1 MRAFYAVVTFAAR
14 TAARLAPGNGKVARS
29 LRARRGV
36 VERIVAKAATV
47 RDKNRRLVW
56 FHAPSVGEGLQARP
70 IVASLREAD
79 PSLQFAY
86 TFYSPSA
93 EKFAETIGADIADYL
108 PLDGARE
115 ADALLDA
122 LTPSALVFVKLDVWP
137 MLVARATARGI
148 PVALLSATLAPESS
162 RLGATSRAITRDAY
176 AALSA
181 VGAIS
186 EQHAIR
192 LSSLG
197 VRRSVT
203 QVTGDT
209 RFDQVWQRASS
220 VDRSGTVLS
229 RLASARPT
237 LVAGSTWPADEA
249 VLFGAWNAVR
259 AAVPNVRL
267 IIAPHEPTPA
277 HVQPILAWGAKTGL
291 RTVSLDGAL
300 SEGAHADLIVVDQV
314 GVLGELYALAD
325 VAFVGGGFHDAG
337 MHSVIEPA
345 AFGAPVVFGPKHRMS
360 REAGL
365 LLDVHAA
372 KSARTSA
379 ELAIALALWLGDPGR
394 RHIAGEKARVVVED
408 GLGATARSVAL
419 VRGLLDGSPG

>member
-1 MRAFYAVVTFAAR
+1 M
-14 TAARLAPGNGKVARS
+14 
-29 LRARRGV
+29 
-36 VERIVAKAATV
+36 
-47 RDKNRRLVW
+47 
-56 FHAPSVGEGLQARP
+56 GEGLQARP
-70 IVASLREAD
+70 IVAALRDAD

-93 EKFAETIGADIADYL
+93 EKFAETVGADITDYL
-108 PLDGARE
+108 PFDGARE

-122 LTPSALVFVKLDVWP
+122 LAPSALVFVKLDVWP
-137 MLVARATARGI
+137 LLVARATARKI
-148 PVALLSATLAPESS
+148 PVALLSATLSPESG
-162 RLGATSRAITRDAY
+162 RLGLASRAITRDAY

-186 EQHAIR
+186 EQHAMR
-192 LSSLG
+192 LSSIG
-197 VRRSVT
+197 VRRSVV

-209 RFDQVWQRASS
+209 RFDQVWQRAMS
-220 VDRSGTVLS
+220 VDRSSTVLS

-237 LVAGSTWPADEA
+237 LVAGSTWPADES

-259 AAVPNVRL
+259 AAVPNVRM

-277 HVQPILAWGAKTGL
+277 HVQPIMGWGAKSGL
-291 RTVSLDGAL
+291 KTETLDGAL
-300 SEGAHADLIVVDQV
+300 SEGAHADVIVVDQV

-337 MHSVIEPA
+337 LHSVIEPA
-345 AFGAPVVFGPKHRMS
+345 AFGAPVVFGPGHRMS

-365 LLDVHAA
+365 LLEVHAA

-379 ELAIALALWLGDPGR
+379 ELAISLSLWLGDPAR
-394 RHIAGEKARVVVED
+394 RESAGAKARSVVEE
-408 GLGATARSVAL
+408 GLGATARSMAL
-419 VRGLLDGSPG
+419 VRALLAEPAA